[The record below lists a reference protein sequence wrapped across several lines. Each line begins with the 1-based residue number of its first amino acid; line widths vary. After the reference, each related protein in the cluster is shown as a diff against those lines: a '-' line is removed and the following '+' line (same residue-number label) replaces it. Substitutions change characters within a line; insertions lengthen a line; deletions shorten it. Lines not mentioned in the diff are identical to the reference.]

1 MYVCMHACMHACMY
15 VCMCICIICKCIH
28 IYIYTQYIYIHT
40 IYIYT
45 RYIYIYIHALYIYI
59 HDIDIYIYNEIC
71 IHLYI
76 HIYIYNEILYIYVY
90 CIHHNTILFLRW
102 SFLTVAAQFISGH
115 LPTEMNIQ
123 VPTKSSNC
131 RVTYGLPTE
140 YQLHHALQRTAMKD
154 RSFGNHQ
161 IIKRNHEKQS
171 TKNGPANKGL

>member
-1 MYVCMHACMHACMY
+1 MYTY
-15 VCMCICIICKCIH
+15 
-28 IYIYTQYIYIHT
+28 IYIHNIYIHT

-45 RYIYIYIHALYIYI
+45 IHIYIYIHAIYIYT
-59 HDIDIYIYNEIC
+59 IYIYNEIC

-76 HIYIYNEILYIYVY
+76 HIYITKYYIYIYVY

>member
-1 MYVCMHACMHACMY
+1 MYT
-15 VCMCICIICKCIH
+15 
-28 IYIYTQYIYIHT
+28 YIYTQYIYIHT

-45 RYIYIYIHALYIYI
+45 IHIYIYTLYIYTRYIYITKYVYIYT
-59 HDIDIYIYNEIC
+59 YK
-71 IHLYI
+71 
-76 HIYIYNEILYIYVY
+76 YIYNEILYIYVY

>member
-1 MYVCMHACMHACMY
+1 MHACMY

-28 IYIYTQYIYIHT
+28 IYIYIYT

-45 RYIYIYIHALYIYI
+45 HDIYIYIYTIHIYIYTLYIYI
-59 HDIDIYIYNEIC
+59 HDIYIYNEIC

-76 HIYIYNEILYIYVY
+76 HIYIYNEILYIYIYVY